1 LPDAVGLSQPAFQ
14 SDRVNAE
21 RIATLYRNVPVG
33 VVGAMFGVGVLA
45 WVLIYSDRST
55 AGRVGVWLAL
65 TLAVALWQLLLCAFY
80 WRSPSRDSRWRLWA
94 GWFCAASFVEGCR
107 WGLGEI
113 WLATPGSIEQQLW
126 VLLVA
131 TSAASSSVSSLGS
144 YTPAFYALL
153 APATVPFALWSVMR
167 GDGLHLAMALLDVVF
182 ATAVALLGLEQ
193 GRSLARALQL
203 RFENLDL
210 AEDLKFQKER
220 AEIANAAK
228 TSFLA
233 AASHD
238 LRQPVHAVGMFVAAL
253 AGRGMDG
260 GSRRLIDQINQSV
273 SAMNGLFDALLDVS
287 QLDAGVVRPRT
298 RVFPIQPLLERIC
311 RELAPDAEAK
321 GVILR
326 LAPCS
331 RHVATDPVLLE
342 QIVRNLVSNAVRYT
356 DKGRILVGCR
366 RGSRLTIGVWD
377 TGPGIPA
384 ELQETVFQEFFQVG
398 NPERDRARGLG
409 LGLAISRRIAGLID
423 CPIALRSTLGKG
435 TSVTLSAP
443 LADASSDPERAAQI
457 EFAPAPSHGLVGVV
471 DDEGAIQRGMHSLLA
486 GWGYEVVAA
495 GSADELL
502 ERLSGRTPQLLIC
515 DWRLRGQETGLTAI
529 RQVRAAAAENIPAL
543 LITGETA
550 PEPLRQAHETG
561 LLLLHKPVAGGRL
574 RAAIANAMR
583 ARSSTTAA
591 PAEPIG

>member
-1 LPDAVGLSQPAFQ
+1 MT
-14 SDRVNAE
+14 AE
-21 RIATLYRNVPVG
+21 RVRTLYRNVPVG
-33 VVGAMFGVGVLA
+33 VVGAMFGIGVLA
-45 WVLIYSDRST
+45 WVLIYADRTT
-55 AGRVGVWLAL
+55 AGRVGLWLAL
-65 TLAVALWQLLLCAFY
+65 TVAVAFWQLLLCVLY
-80 WRSPSRDSRWRLWA
+80 WRSPSRDYRWRLWA

-113 WLATPGSIEQQLW
+113 WLATPGSIDQQLW

-153 APATVPFALWSVMR
+153 APATVPFAIWSVTR
-167 GDGLHLAMALLDVVF
+167 GGTLHWAMALLDVVF

-210 AEDLKFQKER
+210 AEDLKLLKER
-220 AEIANAAK
+220 AELANAAK

-253 AGRGMDG
+253 AGRKMDRA
-260 GSRRLIDQINQSV
+260 SRRLTEQIVESV
-273 SAMNGLFDALLDVS
+273 SAMNGLFNALLDVS
-287 QLDAGVVRPRT
+287 QLDAGVVRPRAQ
-298 RVFPIQPLLERIC
+298 VFPIQPLLERIC
-311 RELAPDAEAK
+311 RELGAEAEAK
-321 GVILR
+321 GLALR
-326 LAPCS
+326 LANCS

-356 DKGRILVGCR
+356 DTGRVLVGCR
-366 RGSRLTIGVWD
+366 RGPRLTVGVWD
-377 TGPGIPA
+377 TGPGIRP

-398 NPERDRARGLG
+398 NPERDRTRGLG

-423 CPIALRSTLGKG
+423 CPIALRSTPGKG
-435 TSVTLSAP
+435 TCVTLSVP
-443 LADASSDPERAAQI
+443 LADASPEEERAAEI
-457 EFAPAPSHGLVGVV
+457 YLAPALGHGLIGVV
-471 DDEGAIQRGMHSLLA
+471 DDEGAIQQGMHRLLA
-486 GWGYEVVAA
+486 SWGYDVVAA

-502 ERLSGRTPQLLIC
+502 QRLSGRTPQLLIC
-515 DWRLRGQETGLTAI
+515 DWRLRGEETGISAI
-529 RQVRAAAAENIPAL
+529 RQVRAALAAIIPAL
-543 LITGETA
+543 LITGDTA
-550 PEPLRQAHETG
+550 PERLRQAHETG

-574 RAAIANAMR
+574 RAAVANVMR
-583 ARSSTTAA
+583 VHSNSSQSPAA
-591 PAEPIG
+591 PAA